1 MKFFKKRNDD
11 YELARHSS
19 SVRYTFIVTSNSEAK
34 TRKFTISSFWLNHL
48 LICLCIVI
56 IAAVFVMAS
65 YVNLLSAYEKTK
77 EDLVTLQS
85 INSNQQL
92 QLYDMTEL
100 AKDVEEKLI
109 YLDLLETKVQT
120 IINESSINLSTED
133 EILVAEIDS
142 KLEQMRDTMAVGGKS
157 NYSGLNYYV
166 ANASA
171 EELNITSELE
181 IIKNSLSHID
191 VDVSKE
197 SVNYSDL
204 AQDVEEYDRLTNRTP
219 HHNPLPAGSY
229 RISQYFEYR
238 VYPRVE
244 FHSGMDLAA
253 PSGTEIQPVAKG
265 TVIYSGWIDEYG
277 YTVRIDHGNGY
288 ESLYAHMSGV
298 NCYVG
303 EEVTVDDTIG
313 YVGTTGYSTGNHL
326 HLEIRV
332 DGVRVDPCDYIDF

>member
-1 MKFFKKRNDD
+1 MRLFKKKNDE
-11 YELARHSS
+11 YEFAKHSS

-34 TRKFTISSFWLNHL
+34 TRRFTISSFWLNHL
-48 LICLCIVI
+48 LICTFI
-56 IAAVFVMAS
+56 IIICAVLVLVS
-65 YVNLLSAYEKTK
+65 YINLLSAYEKTK
-77 EDLVTLQS
+77 EDLVTLQA
-85 INSNQQL
+85 INNEQQI

-120 IINESSINLSTED
+120 IINESSMELSAE
-133 EILVAEIDS
+133 EELLVAEIDS
-142 KLEQMRDTMAVGGKS
+142 KLEQMRETMAVGGNS

-171 EELNITSELE
+171 DDLNITSELE
-181 IIKNSLSHID
+181 IIKNSLSHIE
-191 VDVSKE
+191 VDVSEE
-197 SVNYSDL
+197 SDNYIDL
-204 AQDVEEYDRLTNRTP
+204 AENVEEYDRLTNRTP
-219 HHNPLPAGSY
+219 HHNPLPEGSY

-253 PSGTEIQPVAKG
+253 PAGTEIQPVAKG
-265 TVIYSGWIDEYG
+265 TVIYSGWLSEYG

-288 ESLYAHMSGV
+288 ESLYAHMLGT
-298 NCYVG
+298 NCYAG
-303 EEVTVDDTIG
+303 QEVTVDDIIG
-313 YVGTTGYSTGNHL
+313 YVGSTGYSTGNHL

-332 DGVRVDPCDYIDF
+332 DGVRVDPLDYIDL